1 MENGRKME
9 RGKSGRAKVRNITL
23 RPCEV
28 SRCGGLR
35 PARSEDGAVKPINAC
50 QFAGGADLGT
60 VGLSFLRPPEV
71 ADVRQHPLP
80 QRPQQMMSR
89 WPGGLKAGAVFAFPA
104 V

>member
-28 SRCGGLR
+28 SRCGGPR

-50 QFAGGADLGT
+50 QFAGGTD
-60 VGLSFLRPPEV
+60 VPISVLSACHSFGR
-71 ADVRQHPLP
+71 RK
-80 QRPQQMMSR
+80 
-89 WPGGLKAGAVFAFPA
+89 WPMFGNIRCHNVLNR
-104 V
+104 